1 MTVRMLRTLQELER
15 AVGDLYRDYIAAF
28 PEEAELWARLSA
40 AERRHEELLGEMVRM
55 VQADPALFSPGRPL
69 NEKVVMT
76 TVSGVRS
83 QQAALTGEGRTLRQ
97 ALFIARDLEQSILE
111 SKYKEIVES
120 RSQAYTDWLSRILQ
134 ETVEH
139 RMWLEEGI
147 ARHPE

>member
-1 MTVRMLRTLQELER
+1 
-15 AVGDLYRDYIAAF
+15 LYRDYAAAY
-28 PEEAELWARLSA
+28 PEETELWTRLSE
-40 AERRHEELLGEMVRM
+40 AERRHEELLGEMIRM
-55 VQADPALFSPGRPL
+55 IQADHTLFSPGRPF
-69 NEKVVMT
+69 NERVVLSK
-76 TVSGVRS
+76 VSGVRS
-83 QQAALTGEGRTLRQ
+83 QQAALAGEGRTLRQ